1 MLTVGLVAVDSK
13 MMNLALMKLSAWHKA
28 QGDTVE
34 WYNPMM
40 PTPDR
45 LYVSKLFDF
54 TPDFRYSP
62 DCEVVKGGTGYE
74 KVTQL
79 PPEVDTCDPDYSLY
93 PQADYFIQLF
103 SRGCIRKCSFCKV
116 PLFEGGIRPVKPMA
130 LNPHVKRIEIFD
142 NNFFANPQ
150 WPEAIEWLREAGKP
164 VVFSQGIDARI
175 FKPEHAEALN
185 SLKHF
190 KQIKLAWDDPKQD
203 LRPQLQE
210 VIRYIKPYKL
220 MCYVLI
226 GYWSTPEEDLYR
238 VETLRALGIDP
249 FVMPFDKGNIYQM
262 HFARWVNRKAVFK
275 SVSWEDYRRR
285 PKGEGE

>member
-1 MLTVGLVAVDSK
+1 MTHTFTIGIVQLDGSMV
-13 MMNLALMKLSAWHKA
+13 NLALMKIATYHKQ
-28 QGDTVE
+28 QGDHIY
-34 WYNPMM
+34 WYTPIM
-40 PTPDR
+40 PTPDK
-45 LYVSKLFDF
+45 LYISRLFDF
-54 TPDFRYSP
+54 TPDFQYAP
-62 DCEVVKGGTGYE
+62 DCEVVKGGTGYAG
-74 KVTQL
+74 VTQL
-79 PPEVDTCDPDYSLY
+79 PPEIDACNPDYSLY
-93 PQADYFIQLF
+93 PSADYSIQFF
-103 SRGCIRKCSFCKV
+103 SRGCIRKCPFCKV
-116 PLFEGGIRPVKPMA
+116 PDFEGSIRPVKPMA
-130 LNPHVKRIEIFD
+130 LNPQGKRIEIFD
-142 NNFFANPQ
+142 NNFFASPA
-150 WPEAIEWLREAGKP
+150 WPEAIEWLKGAGKP

-249 FVMPFDKGNIYQM
+249 FVMPFDKSDKYQKR
-262 HFARWVNRKAVFK
+262 FARWVNHKAIYRTVK
-275 SVSWEDYRRR
+275 WEEYT
-285 PKGEGE
+285 G